1 MDRMFI
7 KVVDSE
13 ALIHSLNSIW
23 IGKLRLHAN
32 VARFDR
38 KAVERQSNGPP
49 KDRAPKD
56 VPSHNINAS
65 SSHKAASYA
74 NVAKN
79 SPGTG
84 FNLASESSLPSIPI
98 TLDTPID
105 FPLALIGCFKDFR
118 SIANTRTICSSEAF
132 LDVDFKYLG
141 GLWVLFD
148 FNSKEARD
156 KFHNHKG
163 VNTWFSI
170 LKGWHDDF
178 VVEERLLWLEI
189 EGVPI
194 RAWHNDVFTNICGK
208 WGEVLFMDDSDHS
221 NRLSKRV
228 CIKSAHAPLV
238 FVTTFVTLNNVT
250 YAIRVRELCSWTPNF
265 LGNDTDSD
273 DSSSN
278 ERAEEQGD
286 NLFEDEEEGPDI
298 EIKGDACQDTDF
310 HVKDTQEE
318 VQDVPSSIPN
328 VTPISPK
335 IPSLD
340 SDPFGLEPLINKAIR
355 KDSKSETPEFPPGF
369 SPKCDVHASDSINNL
384 SSKEAVTQ
392 PGFSLLARL
401 EETIKVGL
409 ALGLNMEGLGDLNK
423 RRCIRDLCHRNMVN
437 LLAIQESK
445 MSQNGM
451 VQFKKKMQHLKH
463 VIRGWL
469 GQKKSESVDLK
480 KKHLIQLS
488 SIDIKVDLGIA
499 SEDDFKNRRDSLA
512 VLGDLERIR
521 VINSIH
527 GPGGGINCDTITR
540 PKRSTWGSILSSI
553 NSLKSKGID
562 LFSFCSRKIGNG
574 LDSSFWFDTWCG
586 NQPLKTMYPR
596 VFLLDTD
603 KRCSIASR
611 VGLNDWSL
619 VLRRDPR
626 GGVELVQF
634 NALQNVIRNT
644 ILSDQ
649 RDIWQWSLD
658 GSSGFSVASIRSLV
672 DSRLLV
678 TCNEATRWNRLL
690 PIKVN
695 VFLWRLK
702 LNKLPSRVES
712 CPSSP
717 KGLNLVYANVMST
730 CVR

>member
-1 MDRMFI
+1 MGDN
-7 KVVDSE
+7 E
-13 ALIHSLNSIW
+13 W
-23 IGKLRLHAN
+23 IQVRRKNPKSVFNRLKFPDYRSMAN
-32 VARFDR
+32 DLSKISTSVYVSNFPSHLTVPRFDR
-38 KAVERQSNGPP
+38 KAVEGQSNGPP
-49 KDRAPKD
+49 KDRTPKD
-56 VPSHNINAS
+56 VPSTKINAS

-84 FNLASESSLPSIPI
+84 SNLVSESSTPSIPI

-118 SIANTRTICSSEAF
+118 SIANTRTICSSEGF

-286 NLFEDEEEGPDI
+286 NLFEDEEEGSNI

-310 HVKDTQEE
+310 HVKDTQEQ

-409 ALGLNMEGLGDLNK
+409 ALGLNMEGCEKTFASLIDNTGD
-423 RRCIRDLCHRNMVN
+423 
-437 LLAIQESK
+437 
-445 MSQNGM
+445 
-451 VQFKKKMQHLKH
+451 
-463 VIRGWL
+463 
-469 GQKKSESVDLK
+469 
-480 KKHLIQLS
+480 
-488 SIDIKVDLGIA
+488 
-499 SEDDFKNRRDSLA
+499 
-512 VLGDLERIR
+512 
-521 VINSIH
+521 
-527 GPGGGINCDTITR
+527 T
-540 PKRSTWGSILSSI
+540 
-553 NSLKSKGID
+553 
-562 LFSFCSRKIGNG
+562 
-574 LDSSFWFDTWCG
+574 
-586 NQPLKTMYPR
+586 
-596 VFLLDTD
+596 
-603 KRCSIASR
+603 
-611 VGLNDWSL
+611 
-619 VLRRDPR
+619 
-626 GGVELVQF
+626 
-634 NALQNVIRNT
+634 NVI
-644 ILSDQ
+644 Q
-649 RDIWQWSLD
+649 
-658 GSSGFSVASIRSLV
+658 
-672 DSRLLV
+672 
-678 TCNEATRWNRLL
+678 
-690 PIKVN
+690 
-695 VFLWRLK
+695 
-702 LNKLPSRVES
+702 
-712 CPSSP
+712 
-717 KGLNLVYANVMST
+717 
-730 CVR
+730 